1 MELLTTSTLLKHC
14 GRWVTERNE
23 MSFTNTPL
31 NLTSAA
37 NMATEIVDKVA
48 KATEQSILQQLNDFV
63 SRGLIE
69 VQQTVPQFVRSFD
82 SDVVEIRQSVTLVL
96 KDKEYIEKLEAKVKK
111 FEEILTALTEVKNE
125 R

>member
-1 MELLTTSTLLKHC
+1 
-14 GRWVTERNE
+14 

-37 NMATEIVDKVA
+37 NMATEIADKVA
-48 KATEQSILQQLNDFV
+48 KATEQSILQQLNDFI